1 MSQKVRIIKVRHAGA
16 SVYLG
21 DDSCRNHCWTRNPE
35 RIMDWLCDGWRT
47 RFNQHREHRTIR
59 RYMEDMESHERM
71 WVDVPLG
78 GATVGE
84 PFKDSEART
93 RCSWLACIPAAVLA
107 SPMRVENSE
116 WYAGLKRKKINGGRV
131 PGFKS
136 CKRDPQYFV
145 CWRNQT
151 KTGNA
156 VYHQVSR
163 KRGVVII
170 TGTVKKEFRKPGE
183 TGCRWRLSIHVRVSQ
198 PVRDYTS
205 VSVNWTERTLVFTNK
220 PSPIQRNA
228 TGRQTGID
236 RGCVHTL
243 ALSDGTM
250 LDMPQP
256 SEQEKRAYLRLQRKL
271 ARQDTVNSRR
281 GGKTAK
287 FQSKRRKLT
296 LKRMGSIRRR
306 VNNRKDDWIAKT
318 TTRLVEDY
326 DLIALEA
333 LNPRQMTRKPKP
345 KPDPNHKGRYLRNGS
360 TAKAGLNRSIL
371 NNRWT
376 DIQNKL
382 EYKTRLA
389 GTRLILVNPAYT
401 SQTCNRCGHV
411 AKANRESQAVFQCV
425 NCGNKAN
432 ADINAA
438 KNILSRAIHTTG
450 MDDAEGVEEH
460 ASRETCVSR
469 EGSIE
474 TPTPATRTGK
484 PLQ

>member
-59 RYMEDMESHERM
+59 RYMEDMETHERM

-116 WYAGLKRKKINGGRV
+116 WYAALKRKKINGGRV

-183 TGCRWRLSIHVRVSQ
+183 TECRWRLSIHVRVSQ

-220 PSPIQRNA
+220 PSPIRRNA

-236 RGCVHTL
+236 RGCVYTL

-333 LNPRQMTRKPKP
+333 LNP
-345 KPDPNHKGRYLRNGS
+345 
-360 TAKAGLNRSIL
+360 
-371 NNRWT
+371 
-376 DIQNKL
+376 
-382 EYKTRLA
+382 
-389 GTRLILVNPAYT
+389 
-401 SQTCNRCGHV
+401 
-411 AKANRESQAVFQCV
+411 
-425 NCGNKAN
+425 
-432 ADINAA
+432 
-438 KNILSRAIHTTG
+438 
-450 MDDAEGVEEH
+450 
-460 ASRETCVSR
+460 
-469 EGSIE
+469 
-474 TPTPATRTGK
+474 GK
-484 PLQ
+484 

>member
-1 MSQKVRIIKVRHAGA
+1 MSQKVRIIKVRHAGT

-59 RYMEDMESHERM
+59 RYMEDVESRERM

-84 PFKDSEART
+84 PFKDSEARI

-116 WYAGLKRKKINGGRV
+116 WYAALKRKKINGGRI

-136 CKRDPQYFV
+136 RKRDPQYFV

-163 KRGVVII
+163 KRGVVVI

-198 PVRDYTS
+198 PIRDYTS
-205 VSVNWTERTLVFTNK
+205 VAVNWTERTLAFTNE
-220 PSPIQRNA
+220 PSPIRRNA
-228 TGRQTGID
+228 TGKQTGID

-243 ALSDGTM
+243 ALSNGTM

-256 SEQEKRAYLRLQRKL
+256 SERERREYLRLQRKL
-271 ARQDTVNSRR
+271 ARQDMTNSRR

-296 LKRMGSIRRR
+296 MEHKGMPRPDPDAAPLWAWARWVDSKGRAHTRPDRRYSGFRDQYDGLELLHLRVDENRVLCTDFDQFHCVINNWPCAPLDAGTWPPAEYDRWLDEHWDDPPDAKAVQYRRNAIVDPKRLPDRWIQACLWTITPHDVVDIRP
-306 VNNRKDDWIAKT
+306 ACG
-318 TTRLVEDY
+318 
-326 DLIALEA
+326 
-333 LNPRQMTRKPKP
+333 
-345 KPDPNHKGRYLRNGS
+345 KPDTIGNHG
-360 TAKAGLNRSIL
+360 
-371 NNRWT
+371 
-376 DIQNKL
+376 
-382 EYKTRLA
+382 
-389 GTRLILVNPAYT
+389 
-401 SQTCNRCGHV
+401 
-411 AKANRESQAVFQCV
+411 
-425 NCGNKAN
+425 
-432 ADINAA
+432 
-438 KNILSRAIHTTG
+438 
-450 MDDAEGVEEH
+450 
-460 ASRETCVSR
+460 
-469 EGSIE
+469 
-474 TPTPATRTGK
+474 
-484 PLQ
+484 